1 MNRRWGLSPNYMTD
15 SRSQSYANHGHRP
28 VWTYIAGVFGGAAF
42 VMLAEAWLLG
52 RKNTAA
58 LGSVLLAVAVLALV
72 SISRAY
78 TVRLQNRII
87 RLEMRLRLRNLLP
100 ASQHAQIQ
108 QLSTAQMVG
117 LRFASDAELPALVD
131 RTVRE
136 HLSRDDI
143 KKAITDWV
151 PDFERT

>member
-1 MNRRWGLSPNYMTD
+1 MTD
-15 SRSQSYANHGHRP
+15 AARTQSSANHGHRP
-28 VWTYIAGVFGGAAF
+28 VWTYIAGVFGGVAF
-42 VMLAEAWLLG
+42 VMLTEAWLLG
-52 RKNTAA
+52 RNTAA
-58 LGSVLLAVAVLALV
+58 LGSVLLALAVLALV

-87 RLEMRLRLRNLLP
+87 RLEMRLRLRDVLP

-131 RTVRE
+131 RAVRE
-136 HLSRDDI
+136 RLSRDDI
-143 KKAITDWV
+143 KKSIREWV
-151 PDFERT
+151 PDWERT

>member
-1 MNRRWGLSPNYMTD
+1 MTEPA
-15 SRSQSYANHGHRP
+15 RTQSYANHGHRP
-28 VWTYIAGVFGGAAF
+28 VWTYVAGVFGGAAF

-52 RKNTAA
+52 RNNAA

-87 RLEMRLRLRNLLP
+87 RLEMRLRLRDVLP
-100 ASQHAQIQ
+100 PAQQGQIQ
-108 QLSTAQMVG
+108 QLSTAQIVG

-131 RTVRE
+131 RAVRE
-136 HLSRDDI
+136 HLSREDI
-143 KKAITDWV
+143 KKAIKEWV
-151 PDFERT
+151 PDFDRT

>member
-1 MNRRWGLSPNYMTD
+1 MTD
-15 SRSQSYANHGHRP
+15 TSRTQSYANHGHRP

-42 VMLAEAWLLG
+42 VLLAEAWLLG
-52 RKNTAA
+52 RNTAP

-87 RLEMRLRLRNLLP
+87 RLEMRLRLLAVLP
-100 ASQHAQIQ
+100 ASQHSQIQ
-108 QLSTAQMVG
+108 DLSIPQLVA

-131 RTVRE
+131 RAIRE
-136 HLSRDDI
+136 RLSRNDI
-143 KKAITDWV
+143 KKAIKDWV
-151 PDFERT
+151 PDWERT

>member
-1 MNRRWGLSPNYMTD
+1 MTE
-15 SRSQSYANHGHRP
+15 SARTQSYANHGHRP
-28 VWTYIAGVFGGAAF
+28 VWTYVAGVFGGAAF

-52 RKNTAA
+52 RNTAA

-87 RLEMRLRLRNLLP
+87 RLEMRLRLRDVLP
-100 ASQHAQIQ
+100 PAQQGQIQ

-131 RTVRE
+131 RAVRE

-143 KKAITDWV
+143 KKAIKDWV

>member
-1 MNRRWGLSPNYMTD
+1 MTE
-15 SRSQSYANHGHRP
+15 SARTQSYANHGHRP

-52 RKNTAA
+52 RNTAA

-87 RLEMRLRLRNLLP
+87 RLEMRLRLRDLLP

-108 QLSTAQMVG
+108 RLSTAQMVG

-143 KKAITDWV
+143 KKAIKDWV

>member
-1 MNRRWGLSPNYMTD
+1 MTD

-52 RKNTAA
+52 RNTAA

-87 RLEMRLRLRNLLP
+87 RLEMRLRLRDLLP
-100 ASQHAQIQ
+100 AAQHAQIQ

>member
-1 MNRRWGLSPNYMTD
+1 MTD
-15 SRSQSYANHGHRP
+15 TSRTQSYANHGHRP
-28 VWTYIAGVFGGAAF
+28 VWTYVAGVFGGAAF

-52 RKNTAA
+52 RNTAA

-87 RLEMRLRLRNLLP
+87 RLEMRLRLRDVLP
-100 ASQHAQIQ
+100 ASQHSQIQ
-108 QLSTAQMVG
+108 ELSIPQLVA

-131 RTVRE
+131 RAIRE
-136 HLSRDDI
+136 RLSRNDI
-143 KKAITDWV
+143 KKAIKDWV
-151 PDFERT
+151 PDWERT